1 MLLRLHE
8 WGARHAPPVVCL
20 HGVTGH
26 GRRFRR
32 LAEERLERSFRVLAP
47 DLRGHGFSEWEPPW
61 TIATHAADVL
71 DTVAAAGVE
80 RAAWLGHSFGGRL
93 ILELAALAPERLE
106 RAVLLDPAIDLLPH
120 VGFDLAEDHRR
131 ERVFDSVEHAIR
143 SRLDGNPATPR
154 PFVEEEAREHLV
166 AAPDGRFRWRYCQSA
181 VVSAYGELC
190 TPAPAPET
198 LRVPTL
204 LVHAGEIDRVHV
216 EADVNEARPG
226 DVLERL
232 AHRPLDAEAVDVAH
246 REDLGVEAAE
256 ELALAR
262 VERPYADERD
272 ALRVDRRERPAVP
285 REAVPGQAERCGE
298 RHAVD
303 VAARARVGTVQV
315 GVGVDPQHAAGAAHL
330 RQAAEGADRDRVVA
344 AEDERQV

>member
-8 WGARHAPPVVCL
+8 WGDRHAPPVVCL

-32 LAEERLERSFRVLAP
+32 LAEERLERSYRVLAP

-131 ERVFDSVEHAIR
+131 ERVFGSAEEAIDARLER
-143 SRLDGNPATPR
+143 SSTTSRQ
-154 PFVEEEAREHLV
+154 FVEEEAREHLV
-166 AAPDGRFRWRYCQSA
+166 ETRDGTYR
-181 VVSAYGELC
+181 
-190 TPAPAPET
+190 
-198 LRVPTL
+198 
-204 LVHAGEIDRVHV
+204 
-216 EADVNEARPG
+216 
-226 DVLERL
+226 
-232 AHRPLDAEAVDVAH
+232 
-246 REDLGVEAAE
+246 
-256 ELALAR
+256 
-262 VERPYADERD
+262 
-272 ALRVDRRERPAVP
+272 
-285 REAVPGQAERCGE
+285 
-298 RHAVD
+298 
-303 VAARARVGTVQV
+303 
-315 GVGVDPQHAAGAAHL
+315 
-330 RQAAEGADRDRVVA
+330 
-344 AEDERQV
+344 

>member
-1 MLLRLHE
+1 VLLKLHE
-8 WGARHAPPVVCL
+8 WGDRHAPPLVCL
-20 HGVTGH
+20 HGVGAH
-26 GRRFRR
+26 ARRFRR
-32 LAEERLERSFRVLAP
+32 LAEERLDRSFRVLAP

-204 LVHAGEIDRVHV
+204 LVHAGEFGLVREEH
-216 EADVNEARPG
+216 
-226 DVLERL
+226 LETY
-232 AHRPLDAEAVDVAH
+232 
-246 REDLGVEAAE
+246 AA
-256 ELALAR
+256 
-262 VERPYADERD
+262 
-272 ALRVDRRERPAVP
+272 ALRDRLTAV
-285 REAVPGQAERCGE
+285 AVPGGHMVIWDAYEE
-298 RHAVD
+298 TADAV
-303 VAARARVGTVQV
+303 
-315 GVGVDPQHAAGAAHL
+315 AGFL
-330 RQAAEGADRDRVVA
+330 ENSRP
-344 AEDERQV
+344 